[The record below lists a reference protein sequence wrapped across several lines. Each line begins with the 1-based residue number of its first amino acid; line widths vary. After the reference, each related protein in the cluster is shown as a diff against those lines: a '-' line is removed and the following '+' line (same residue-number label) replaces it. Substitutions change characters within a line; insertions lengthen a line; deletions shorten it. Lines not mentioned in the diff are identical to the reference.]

1 MFISFVIPS
10 LLNPSN
16 YKMLVLSTVYR
27 VSVLSSVTFTCRCC
41 FLFLLLQV
49 AELTESVQQIAEALQ
64 GSPVVEV
71 QVFLVYVCVL
81 YCV

>member
-1 MFISFVIPS
+1 MFISFVIPF

-16 YKMLVLSTVYR
+16 YKMLVLSTDIEFLYYLIR
-27 VSVLSSVTFTCRCC
+27 DFYLSV
-41 FLFLLLQV
+41 FLLLQV
-49 AELTESVQQIAEALQ
+49 AELTDSVQQIAEALQ